1 MKQSTRN
8 RSILLAVGAFLLS
21 NLKWL
26 WGLLKFSKFGGTLL
40 SMAISLGFYAVYY
53 GWKFAVALI
62 YLIFVHEM
70 GHLVAAKMKGIRT
83 SPAIFIP
90 FVGAFIS
97 MKEMPRDARTEAFM
111 AYGGPFAGLLSFL
124 PAVVLYW
131 LTGDPFWGMMIFLGG
146 LLNLFNLMPVSP
158 LDGGRIVSV
167 LSSKVWLIGLVLM
180 GVFLFVTPSPMMFLI
195 FLLGLFTWWTRVR
208 EGYAKR
214 ILAYEKEKLLD
225 LIAELQQW
233 ANSWSMAERRAQLFA
248 ELQHLQDAREA
259 KRFYLP
265 FLQDDQRFER
275 DRKQLDLQFAE
286 RKWDLLQQWE
296 RSPTLYEDGDPN
308 RPLPSPLLTA
318 ESEKARKRLQEVE
331 EQLHRLHTYYE
342 SSAAT
347 KWKVLAAYLALALV
361 LSLFLLY
368 GNGIMEQHQQ
378 LLRNR

>member
-1 MKQSTRN
+1 
-8 RSILLAVGAFLLS
+8 
-21 NLKWL
+21 
-26 WGLLKFSKFGGTLL
+26 
-40 SMAISLGFYAVYY
+40 
-53 GWKFAVALI
+53 
-62 YLIFVHEM
+62 
-70 GHLVAAKMKGIRT
+70 
-83 SPAIFIP
+83 
-90 FVGAFIS
+90 
-97 MKEMPRDARTEAFM
+97 
-111 AYGGPFAGLLSFL
+111 
-124 PAVVLYW
+124 
-131 LTGDPFWGMMIFLGG
+131 
-146 LLNLFNLMPVSP
+146 
-158 LDGGRIVSV
+158 
-167 LSSKVWLIGLVLM
+167 
-180 GVFLFVTPSPMMFLI
+180 
-195 FLLGLFTWWTRVR
+195 
-208 EGYAKR
+208 
-214 ILAYEKEKLLD
+214 LAYEKEKLLE
-225 LIAELQQW
+225 LIAELQRW
-233 ANSWSMAERRAQLFA
+233 ADSWSMAERRAQLFA

-368 GNGIMEQHQQ
+368 GNRIMEQHQQ